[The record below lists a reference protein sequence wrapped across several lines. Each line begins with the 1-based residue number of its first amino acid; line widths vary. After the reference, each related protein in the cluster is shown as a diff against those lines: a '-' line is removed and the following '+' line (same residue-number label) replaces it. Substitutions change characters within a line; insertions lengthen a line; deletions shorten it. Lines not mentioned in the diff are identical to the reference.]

1 MAKAYSPFDYMN
13 AVSFSKEDIIG
24 NNDQPDI
31 IEREYTPYM
40 VNRGFAN
47 FEDTILHANE
57 LNQRHHLFHRAQF
70 DYYRGAL
77 RKRKRF
83 SKWPKADKS
92 ADLDAIQEVYQCN
105 RTVAKLYF
113 KALTKE
119 NLKVI
124 HEKLAIGGVS
134 KQNKYI

>member
-1 MAKAYSPFDYMN
+1 MPKEYSPFDFMN
-13 AVSFSKEDIIG
+13 AVSFSKEDLIR
-24 NNDQPDI
+24 NSENPDMT
-31 IEREYTPYM
+31 EKEYTPFM

-57 LNQRHHLFHRAQF
+57 MNMRHHMFHGAQF

-92 ADLDAIQEVYQCN
+92 SDLDAIQQVYKCN
-105 RTVAKLYF
+105 RTVAKMYL
-113 KALTKE
+113 KAMSPSDIKS
-119 NLKVI
+119 V
-124 HEKLAIGGVS
+124 HAKLVTGGVS
-134 KQNKYI
+134 K

>member
-1 MAKAYSPFDYMN
+1 MPKEYSPFDFMN
-13 AVSFSKEDIIG
+13 AVSFSKEDLIR
-24 NNDQPDI
+24 NSENPDMT
-31 IEREYTPYM
+31 EKEYTPYM

-57 LNQRHHLFHRAQF
+57 MNMRHHMFHGAQF

-92 ADLDAIQEVYQCN
+92 TDLDAIQQVYKCN
-105 RTVAKLYF
+105 RTVAKLYL
-113 KALTKE
+113 KAMTPDDIKS
-119 NLKVI
+119 VRD
-124 HEKLAIGGVS
+124 KLVTGGIG
-134 KQNKYI
+134 K

>member
-1 MAKAYSPFDYMN
+1 MSKAYSPFDYMN
-13 AVSFSKEDIIG
+13 AVSFTKADIIG
-24 NNDQPDI
+24 TDDNPDI
-31 IEREYTPYM
+31 AEKDYSPYM

-70 DYYRGAL
+70 DYYRGSL

-92 ADLDAIQEVYQCN
+92 EDLDAIQQVYSCN

-113 KALTKE
+113 KALTAD
-119 NLKVI
+119 NLEVI
-124 HEKLAIGGVS
+124 RAKMNTGGVS
-134 KQNKYI
+134 K

>member
-1 MAKAYSPFDYMN
+1 MPKEYSPFDFMN
-13 AVSFSKEDIIG
+13 AVSFSKEDLIR
-24 NNDQPDI
+24 NSENPDMT
-31 IEREYTPYM
+31 EKEYTPYM

-57 LNQRHHLFHRAQF
+57 MNMRHHMFHGAQF

-92 ADLDAIQEVYQCN
+92 TDLDAIQEVYKCN
-105 RTVAKLYF
+105 RTVAKLYL
-113 KALTKE
+113 KAMTPDDVKS
-119 NLKVI
+119 VRD
-124 HEKLAIGGVS
+124 KLVTGGIG
-134 KQNKYI
+134 K

>member
-1 MAKAYSPFDYMN
+1 MTKEYTPFDFMN
-13 AVSFSKEDIIG
+13 AASFSKEDIIS
-24 NNDQPDI
+24 NNENP
-31 IEREYTPYM
+31 ELTEKLYTAYI

-57 LNQRHHLFHRAQF
+57 MNQRADLFNGAQF

-92 ADLDAIQEVYQCN
+92 NDLDTLQEVYQCN
-105 RTVAKLYF
+105 RTVAKMYL
-113 KALTKE
+113 KALSNEDMQSVRDKMFT
-119 NLKVI
+119 
-124 HEKLAIGGVS
+124 GG
-134 KQNKYI
+134 